1 MFSDINVIDIGHTDI
16 ERKRD
21 AHHAKTK
28 LAELQY
34 RSGTMLIRSSM
45 GQKNLAVSM
54 WWLPNYSY
62 PASQGLISSESS
74 HGERRNSKENRA

>member
-1 MFSDINVIDIGHTDI
+1 MFADINVIDIGHTDI

-28 LAELQY
+28 LAALQY
-34 RSGTMLIRSSM
+34 HSGTMLIRSSM
-45 GQKNLAVSM
+45 GKKKLAVLM
-54 WWLPNYSY
+54 GWLPNYSY

-74 HGERRNSKENRA
+74 HSEKRNSKENRA